1 MINNMIPNNIRRTI
15 TVNSEKWEYCV
26 TGRYCAT
33 IFIHNLKTN
42 EKIHWHIEE
51 DNIKIGPADIKKLIE
66 TKELLGIKAKN
77 K

>member
-1 MINNMIPNNIRRTI
+1 MIPNNIRRTI